1 MEINKLVVYLQSQT
15 GRTVPWMSGLVSG
28 LQNRVRRFESARNL
42 LKALS
47 DLLRGLFVLLCTWGR
62 EQLSKLIV
70 LLPVFTIFVFWKI
83 NTLIYMAKKI
93 LLLGSGELGKEFVI
107 AAKRKGQ
114 YVVACDSYANAPAMQ
129 VADECEVFSMLD
141 GDALNA
147 AVAKHKPDIIVPE
160 IEAIRTERLYEFEK
174 QGVQVVPSAKA
185 VNYTMNRQAIRDLAA
200 KELGLKTA
208 KYFYAKSLEEL
219 KEAAQKVG
227 FPCVVK
233 PLMSSSGKG
242 QSVVKSADDLKHAWK
257 YGCEGSRGDIKEL
270 IIEEFIKFD
279 SEITLLTVTQKNGP
293 TLFCPPIGHV
303 QISGDYRE
311 SFQPAPVKPEHLLEA
326 QEMAAKVTE
335 ALTGAGIW
343 GVEFFLSNENGVYF
357 SELSPRPHDTG
368 MVTLA
373 GTQNLS
379 EFELH
384 CRAVLGLPIPEITQ
398 ERYGASAV
406 ILSDIASQEAP
417 RYRGEEEVCKETNT
431 YLRIFGK
438 PSTRKNRRMGVVVCY
453 APNGSDLDALRDKCK
468 AAAAKVEVY

>member
-1 MEINKLVVYLQSQT
+1 MT
-15 GRTVPWMSGLVSG
+15 
-28 LQNRVRRFESARNL
+28 
-42 LKALS
+42 
-47 DLLRGLFVLLCTWGR
+47 
-62 EQLSKLIV
+62 
-70 LLPVFTIFVFWKI
+70 
-83 NTLIYMAKKI
+83 KKI

-107 AAKRKGQ
+107 AAQRLGQ
-114 YVVACDSYANAPAMQ
+114 YVIACDAYANAPAMQ
-129 VADECEVFSMLD
+129 VADEYEVFSMLD
-141 GDALNA
+141 GDALDA
-147 AVAKHKPDIIVPE
+147 AVAKHRPDIIVPE
-160 IEAIRTERLYEFEK
+160 IEAIRTERLYHFEEE
-174 QGVQVVPSAKA
+174 GIQVVPSAKA
-185 VNYTMNRQAIRDLAA
+185 VNYTMNRKAIRDLAA

-219 KEAAQKVG
+219 REAADKIG

-242 QSVVKSADDLKHAWK
+242 QSLVKSADELEQAWV

-270 IIEEFIKFD
+270 IIEEFIHFD

-293 TLFCPPIGHV
+293 TRFCAPIGHV
-303 QISGDYRE
+303 QKGGDYRE
-311 SFQPAPVKPEHLLEA
+311 SFQPAPIRPDHLAEA

-373 GTQNLS
+373 GTQCLN

-384 CRAVLGLPIPEITQ
+384 ARAVLGLPIPEIEQ
-398 ERYGASAV
+398 YRMGASAV
-406 ILSDIASQEAP
+406 ILSPIASQEQP
-417 RYRGEEEVCKETNT
+417 RYRGMEEAVVEPDTDI
-431 YLRIFGK
+431 RIFGK
-438 PSTRKNRRMGVVVCY
+438 PYTKVNRRMGVVVCN
-453 APNGSDLDALRDKCK
+453 APNGSDMDALRNKCK